1 MKYEKVIKGRFISRP
16 NRFIAQVEIEGREE
30 TVHVK
35 NTGRCRELLVS
46 GAIVYLS
53 VASNPER
60 KTKYDLIA
68 VEKERENSSPLLVN
82 MDSQIVN
89 DVAFEYL
96 RKKMPNAYIKRE
108 ATYKSSRFDFYFED
122 GDRRGYC
129 EAKGVTLENEGVL
142 SFPDAP
148 TERGVKHLCELIE
161 AKKDGYEAFVLFI
174 IQMNGVKY
182 FTPNDKTHKEFGDAL
197 RRAAEN
203 GVGVFAVDCLV
214 LPDEI
219 TANEIVEVRL

>member
-16 NRFIAQVEIEGREE
+16 NRFIAQVEIAGREE

-35 NTGRCRELLVS
+35 NTGRCRELLVP

-68 VEKERENSSPLLVN
+68 VEKERQKGAPLLVN
-82 MDSQIVN
+82 MDSQVVN

-96 RKKMPNAYIKRE
+96 RKKMPNAYIRRE

-148 TERGVKHLCELIE
+148 TERGVKHLGELVE
-161 AKKDGYEAFVLFI
+161 AKNEGYDAFVLFI
-174 IQMNGVKY
+174 IQMGEALY
-182 FTPNDKTHKEFGDAL
+182 FTPNDKTHRAFGDAL
-197 RRAAEN
+197 RNANGA
-203 GVGVFAVDCLV
+203 GVGVIAVDCLV
-214 LPDEI
+214 KPDEI
-219 TANEIVEVRL
+219 TAKNTVEVRL